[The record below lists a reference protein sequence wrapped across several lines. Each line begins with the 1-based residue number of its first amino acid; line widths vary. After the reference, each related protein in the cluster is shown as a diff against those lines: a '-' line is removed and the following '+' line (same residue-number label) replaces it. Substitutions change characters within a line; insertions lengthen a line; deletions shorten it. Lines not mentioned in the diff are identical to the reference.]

1 MNRTITLVSLLTS
14 MVLAVAGTQA
24 HAALGGPSGIVI
36 PYAGKLE
43 LDGALVTGTVDF
55 EFGVAPDA
63 EGTAPVDCVF
73 TRFNIPVTNG
83 EFAVS
88 IDIPV
93 AKESC
98 VKGNDVHLVVRV
110 ARSGTALVLLGKQR
124 VPPVVAAATSG
135 KGDFAVTGA
144 LSAAS
149 AAVTGAMTAKSLVV
163 NDPQSTLVAD
173 FNGLSIGSD
182 TIRATRSATNQDII
196 LVPKGSGIVEVT
208 GSLLA
213 DRDVD
218 IAGDVTVNGTLAVG
232 YAARTCVTADYGQ
245 IGILFSYGFCACPA
259 GSVALG
265 GAADCTGKGAMRF
278 TRLDAAA
285 SVFGQ
290 PAQSYVGQCT
300 EAGSTLPFFAPVS
313 VTVMCARLAP

>member
-1 MNRTITLVSLLTS
+1 
-14 MVLAVAGTQA
+14 MVLALAGPPA
-24 HAALGGPSGIVI
+24 HAALGGDSGIVI

-63 EGTAPVDCVF
+63 ERTAPVDCVF
-73 TRFNIPVTNG
+73 TRSNIPVTNG

-149 AAVTGAMTAKSLVV
+149 AAVTGALTA
-163 NDPQSTLVAD
+163 N
-173 FNGLSIGSD
+173 
-182 TIRATRSATNQDII
+182 SAA
-196 LVPKGSGIVEVT
+196 VT
-208 GSLLA
+208 GALSAGATTITGDLA
-213 DRDVD
+213 VSGRTSVGLTQKVCSNTALCLCDGAGVVA
-218 IAGDVTVNGTLAVG
+218 IAGGPRCTSGG
-232 YAARTCVTADYGQ
+232 RKVTASHPFANGWYAECDQ
-245 IGILFSYGFCACPA
+245 EVPDGIIML
-259 GSVALG
+259 
-265 GAADCTGKGAMRF
+265 
-278 TRLDAAA
+278 
-285 SVFGQ
+285 
-290 PAQSYVGQCT
+290 
-300 EAGSTLPFFAPVS
+300 
-313 VTVMCARLAP
+313 CARLGP

>member
-14 MVLAVAGTQA
+14 MILALAGTPA
-24 HAALGGPSGIVI
+24 YAALGGPSGIVI

-73 TRFNIPVTNG
+73 TRSNIPVTNG

-149 AAVTGAMTAKSLVV
+149 AAVTGALTA
-163 NDPQSTLVAD
+163 NTA
-173 FNGLSIGSD
+173 
-182 TIRATRSATNQDII
+182 A
-196 LVPKGSGIVEVT
+196 VT
-208 GSLLA
+208 GALSAGATTITGDLA
-213 DRDVD
+213 VSGRTSVGLTSKSCSNTTVCACDGAGFVA
-218 IAGDVTVNGTLAVG
+218 IAGGPICSSG
-232 YAARTCVTADYGQ
+232 GRKVTAS
-245 IGILFSYGFCACPA
+245 LPF
-259 GSVALG
+259 LG
-265 GAADCTGKGAMRF
+265 GWYAECDQQAANTINM
-278 TRLDAAA
+278 L
-285 SVFGQ
+285 
-290 PAQSYVGQCT
+290 
-300 EAGSTLPFFAPVS
+300 
-313 VTVMCARLAP
+313 CARLGP